1 MEREGHSNVKF
12 FFGKEVEHTPAYNMD
27 TLFVV
32 GVQTVEEI
40 EQALAQSTYQTKH
53 IYFGANQSFP
63 TTTLSAAEWRSWA
76 EMIRHFLALDYL
88 CTLDV
93 DVAQVSDLAETFLVE
108 RNNFIPMISVKIPYI
123 KLLNYNA
130 TVKIDDTDFKHSNP
144 GVWCHSVH
152 DLMDRSK
159 FTDWSCYTKDEV
171 LQ

>member
-1 MEREGHSNVKF
+1 MEREGHDNVKMF
-12 FFGKEVEHTPAYNMD
+12 TGTEVEHTPAHGMD

-32 GVQTVEEI
+32 GVLPKEDI
-40 EQALAQSTYQTKH
+40 LDGLARATYDTKH

-63 TTTLSAAEWRSWA
+63 TTRMSAAEWREWV
-76 EMIRHFLALDYL
+76 EMIRHFLDLGYL

-93 DVAQVSDLAETFLVE
+93 DVSMIGDLTETFLIE
-108 RNNFIPMISVKIPYI
+108 RDNFIPMISVKIPYI

-130 TVKIDDTDFKHSNP
+130 TIKIDDTDFKHSNP

-171 LQ
+171 LK